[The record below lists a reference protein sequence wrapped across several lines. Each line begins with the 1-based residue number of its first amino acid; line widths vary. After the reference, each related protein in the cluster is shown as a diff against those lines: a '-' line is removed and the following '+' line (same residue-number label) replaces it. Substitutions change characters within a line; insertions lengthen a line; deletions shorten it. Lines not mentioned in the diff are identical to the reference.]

1 MALVVGRRAGRARAR
16 VEAGRAQ
23 IGANTAGQVRVRRGD
38 PRVDDCERSA
48 AGRPERAGIERPAAE
63 GAGDIERPL
72 RGEVGIVGGIER
84 KRLHPRVWLCVED
97 IGALAVRGD
106 PGCRRLAGPKP
117 DDRNPVGGLA
127 DRIVAESFDP
137 IGRGRGLLELD
148 QDRRRRRAGRA
159 RDGEESE
166 DGDDQAAG
174 WHRESSALN

>member
-1 MALVVGRRAGRARAR
+1 MIGDENATPATPIPLLVAAPALPATCVPWPSSSV
-16 VEAGRAQ
+16 
-23 IGANTAGQVRVRRGD
+23 
-38 PRVDDCERSA
+38 A
-48 AGRPERAGIERPAAE
+48 A
-63 GAGDIERPL
+63 
-72 RGEVGIVGGIER
+72 
-84 KRLHPRVWLCVED
+84 
-97 IGALAVRGD
+97 
-106 PGCRRLAGPKP
+106 LAGPKP

-148 QDRRRRRAGRA
+148 QDRRRGRAGRA